1 MNLDED
7 YSYPEQRNGSPSV
20 PFGAIWSALTSQYG
34 AFTAEFGPAT
44 NMPTAVVTVP
54 YSTVTVQST
63 ILQTAFVTVTTGL
76 AQSEINTHSSLS
88 STPTTLD
95 PVPITT
101 PTSSTRRSL
110 TLSSTFQS
118 SASQSSVAHI
128 SAPLPPA
135 ASTASPPATLPAVI
149 VSSVSSVDGAGSLTV
164 SLETHRPVT
173 TASATASS
181 SAITAT
187 SRLTQKH
194 AIIGGLSGA
203 IASFVMIGAILF
215 FCLRKRRRRNEVD
228 EISVQHEDMDEKG
241 FRPTLKRKWTELTSK
256 GTPKPTPQLPPTSSP
271 ITIDEEHHI
280 IRMNTQHW
288 ARPYA
293 LGHGEGYRESV
304 GPGQLRVTNPDTSRP
319 VTPGRT
325 SSDTNVSF
333 LGRLQYLGASRPTT
347 PRSDTAG
354 SYLGKQRSR
363 LAAVM
368 LTANR
373 SRTSSRSNIH
383 DATPPRIPE
392 IVIDPQLSR
401 ECIAP
406 QARTPS
412 LRSYKSATSHPYV
425 QQHPPEDPF
434 LTPPDERDET
444 TAQHQTTEQQ
454 RPARPSLAPL
464 QSAARTL
471 SHIGSVLNP
480 FSYRTTSVNKIAV
493 PSVRNSTGS
502 ISTWSAGWSQRN
514 TGMSDPFDLDR
525 PSVRGSNAPA
535 SDLER
540 GRTLFHG
547 T

>member
-7 YSYPEQRNGSPSV
+7 YSYSEQRRDPPSV
-20 PFGAIWSALTSQYG
+20 PFGVFWSAFTSQFG
-34 AFTAEFGPAT
+34 AITADFDPST

-76 AQSEINTHSSLS
+76 AQPEINTHSSPS
-88 STPTTLD
+88 STPTILD

-101 PTSSTRRSL
+101 PTSSTR
-110 TLSSTFQS
+110 SSGGS
-118 SASQSSVAHI
+118 
-128 SAPLPPA
+128 
-135 ASTASPPATLPAVI
+135 
-149 VSSVSSVDGAGSLTV
+149 GSLTV
-164 SLETHRPVT
+164 SLETQRPVT
-173 TASATASS
+173 TPSATASS

-203 IASFVMIGAILF
+203 LASFVMIGAILF

-228 EISVQHEDMDEKG
+228 ELSVQHEVLDEKG

-304 GPGQLRVTNPDTSRP
+304 GPGQLRVTNPDASRP

-325 SSDTNVSF
+325 SSDTNASF

-373 SRTSSRSNIH
+373 SRTSSRSNVH

-412 LRSYKSATSHPYV
+412 LRLYQSATSQPYV

-444 TAQHQTTEQQ
+444 TSQHQTTAQQ

-480 FSYRTTSVNKIAV
+480 FSYRTTSVNKTAL
-493 PSVRNSTGS
+493 PSVRSSTGSISTGS

-514 TGMSDPFDLDR
+514 TGISDPFDLDR
-525 PSVRGSNAPA
+525 PSLRGSNAPGN
-535 SDLER
+535 DLE
-540 GRTLFHG
+540 HG
-547 T
+547 KPLYAGT